1 MTTSN
6 EKSKHASQRR
16 ADAAS
21 VEPRSRCCGESPAE
35 SRKSQGAGTKAPA
48 TGCCGSTG
56 SEKSKTPAA
65 TGGERLPD
73 DPEKIVETVRERYGG
88 IAKGEVSG
96 CCGSSTADISKQMGY
111 GEEDLAAVPDGANLG
126 LGCGAPVAHLELK
139 PGEVVLDLGSG
150 GGIDVFLAAG
160 KVGPTG
166 KVIGVD
172 MTPEMIE
179 KATANARQAGID
191 HVEFRHGRLEELPVE
206 DSTVDA
212 VTSNCVINLV
222 PDKGA
227 VFKEVARVLRT
238 GGRLAIS
245 DVILDGKL
253 PEAVERDVLAH
264 AGCVSGAMQRETYFG
279 ILRDAGLG
287 DIEIVKDEDFLGA
300 LQRSQPEEVR
310 EFEGRTGVRLSEL
323 QGVVRSV
330 TYRAT
335 KTVA

>member
-1 MTTSN
+1 MTTRS
-6 EKSKHASQRR
+6 EQSKNPKPATGDR
-16 ADAAS
+16 AEAQ
-21 VEPRSRCCGESPAE
+21 V
-35 SRKSQGAGTKAPA
+35 

-56 SEKSKTPAA
+56 TEQSKTPAA
-65 TGGERLPD
+65 AKGDLLPD
-73 DPEKIVETVRERYGG
+73 NPEGIVETVRERYGD

-96 CCGSSTADISKQMGY
+96 CCSSSSTDISMEMGY
-111 GEEDLAAVPDGANLG
+111 GEEDLAAMPDGANLG

-150 GGIDVFLAAG
+150 GGIDVFVAAG

-179 KATANARQAGID
+179 KATANAAQAGID

-206 DSTVDA
+206 DASVDA

-227 VFKEVARVLRT
+227 VFREVARALKV

-264 AGCVSGAMQRETYFG
+264 GGCVSGAMQRETYFG
-279 ILRDAGLG
+279 MLRDAGLG
-287 DIEIVKDEDFLGA
+287 DIEIVKDVDFIASVADSLPKEINAAMEKLG
-300 LQRSQPEEVR
+300 LNSDD
-310 EFEGRTGVRLSEL
+310 LK
-323 QGVVRSV
+323 GVVRSV
-330 TYRAT
+330 TYRARKVT
-335 KTVA
+335 

>member
-1 MTTSN
+1 MTTRN
-6 EKSKHASQRR
+6 E
-16 ADAAS
+16 
-21 VEPRSRCCGESPAE
+21 RSENASPASTDQVAGHSEECVHE
-35 SRKSQGAGTKAPA
+35 SRKHHDDAAKKQV
-48 TGCCGSTG
+48 TGCCGSAGT
-56 SEKSKTPAA
+56 EQSKTPATA
-65 TGGERLPD
+65 KGDLLPD
-73 DPEKIVETVRERYGG
+73 NPEGVVEKVREHYGD
-88 IAKGEVSG
+88 IAKGQVSG
-96 CCGSSTADISKQMGY
+96 CCGSSTTEASKQMGY
-111 GEEDLAAVPDGANLG
+111 GEEDLAAMPGGANLG
-126 LGCGAPVAHLELK
+126 LGCGAPVAHLNLK

-166 KVIGVD
+166 QVIGVD

-206 DSTVDA
+206 DATVDA

-227 VFKEVARVLRT
+227 VFQEVARVLRT

-245 DVILDGKL
+245 DIILDGKL

-300 LQRSQPEEVR
+300 LQKSQPEEVR
-310 EFEGRTGVRLSEL
+310 EFEERTGIRLSDL
-323 QGVVRSV
+323 LGIVRSV